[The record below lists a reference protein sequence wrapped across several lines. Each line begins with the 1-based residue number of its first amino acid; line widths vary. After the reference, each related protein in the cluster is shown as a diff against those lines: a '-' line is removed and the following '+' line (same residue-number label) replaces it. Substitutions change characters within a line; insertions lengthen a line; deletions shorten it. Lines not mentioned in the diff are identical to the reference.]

1 MISHPLIFICNNQK
15 GNRFVFGVSRTFANL
30 VVFDIFICMYRKW
43 RHYTWLPQRIL
54 FIIIILIVARVALPN
69 SVYRTKKSVIVLIQ
83 QAFKDSKKINFQK
96 TLKIIYINSVL
107 QYKKLSIGAWLSV
120 VDCRLMAKSE
130 TLNFNIFKTI
140 QWIVLKFH
148 SAMCLTMLI
157 LISSFKKL
165 WHLRFWCYFRF
176 MVDEL

>member
-120 VDCRLMAKSE
+120 VDGRLNE

-148 SAMCLTMLI
+148 MAMFLTMLI
-157 LISSFKKL
+157 LILSFKKL